1 MSKAKSAEDLAERML
16 GGRKPVSH
24 VPSILDAPSEPPSLH
39 REIPVSKIDRSP
51 FQRRSI
57 IDPDHV
63 QDLAKSVTDTG
74 GLLQDVLV
82 REMPDGRYELVA
94 GENRWEAYKL
104 LGKETIP
111 AKVRQMSDKEAARA
125 LTADN
130 NQHKPLTDWETYR
143 HLDMLFQNEFVS
155 TDEEA
160 GEIIGRP
167 RSYVTKTRAFSVVP
181 QDAVDILNQY
191 PDAISADV
199 AQSLRAS
206 GFPEKHPDL
215 VTDAIQAV
223 AEKKIRQNGILG
235 FIKEEV
241 RKRENRT
248 KESAVLKDNQFVH
261 KNRKVRVVI
270 KNGVLQISAK
280 GLKADFIEE
289 WFMKHLDECF

>member
-1 MSKAKSAEDLAERML
+1 MKKTKSAEELAASML
-16 GGRKPVSH
+16 GGRKPASH
-24 VPSILDAPSEPPSLH
+24 VPSILDAPSDPPSLH

-57 IDPDHV
+57 IDQEHV

-74 GLLQDVLV
+74 GLLQDILV
-82 REMPDGRYELVA
+82 REMPNGRYELVA

-104 LGKETIP
+104 LGNETIP

-130 NQHKPLTDWETYR
+130 NQHKPLTDWETFR
-143 HLDMLFQNEFVS
+143 HLEMLFQNEFVS

-167 RSYVTKTRAFSVVP
+167 RSYVTKTRAFSIVP
-181 QDAVDILNQY
+181 QDAVGILNQY
-191 PDAISADV
+191 PDAISADT
-199 AQSLRAS
+199 AQAIRAS
-206 GFPEKHPDL
+206 GFIENHPDL

-223 AEKKIRQNGILG
+223 AEKKLRQNGIVG
-235 FIKEEV
+235 FIKEEI
-241 RKRENRT
+241 RKKENRA
-248 KESAVLKDNQFVH
+248 KHSAIIKDNQFLY

-270 KNGVLQISAK
+270 KNGALQISAK
-280 GLKADFIEE
+280 GLRVEVIESWFINN
-289 WFMKHLDECF
+289 LDECF